1 MAAQLDI
8 EAGTLVADEAVAAWN
23 RLFAV
28 VIVTS
33 RMVVAGRGAAVTAL
47 AIGAVSVCVTFGTA
61 ARYHWQRQ
69 EYRRCQVKYLFAVL
83 RHNRL

>member
-8 EAGTLVADEAVAAWN
+8 KAGPLVADEAVAAWN

-33 RMVVAGRGAAVTAL
+33 RMIVTGRGAAVTAL
-47 AIGAVSVCVTFGTA
+47 AIGAVSVSVTSGTA

-83 RHNRL
+83 GHNRL